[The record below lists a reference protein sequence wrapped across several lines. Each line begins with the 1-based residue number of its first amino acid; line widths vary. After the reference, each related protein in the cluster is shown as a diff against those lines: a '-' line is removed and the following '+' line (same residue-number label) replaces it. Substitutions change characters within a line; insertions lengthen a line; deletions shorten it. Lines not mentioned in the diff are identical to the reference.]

1 MSKRSAYKRER
12 RMSRPRYVKY
22 RLNILREMRIRPPA
36 QDKIDKMLDPKA
48 MTDAAVD
55 AVFRGC
61 IERACF

>member
-1 MSKRSAYKRER
+1 MCYKRER

-22 RLNILREMRIRPPA
+22 RLTILRDMRIRPPM

-48 MTDAAVD
+48 MTDAEVD

-61 IERACF
+61 IERAYNL